1 MRLVQGL
8 IIGCVLVACGS
19 SQAAD
24 EGLAGCYARK
34 STWSQTMLATRQAY
48 RQWSQ
53 TDQGEG
59 AGLLWGAWHEAGPF
73 PAKKFTDAPLSE
85 KNIDIRAKKADGKRL
100 WRRRNQYEDGVVH
113 GLTPNV
119 VGPTYLYRTVTA
131 PRPMQITASL
141 GSDDGIAVILNGKT
155 VLSKNVARGVSRDQ
169 DRVVLNLKAGVNDLL
184 LKIYNMRGGHG
195 FYFAAQSL
203 PALELWTRITK
214 DFPTESGWMSRD
226 LGSTQCLAWFDRPDT
241 TLEER
246 MIGRAVDGV
255 GGTSSKLRRRM
266 EDLAG
271 ARTDPG
277 DPAWLDLYVQVC
289 VYRENLKALEQVD
302 LDALAAAV
310 ADLAQT
316 YPDRYP
322 ARHAQTIDGFRRRL
336 AQYTKALDEGSE
348 VDHDELTRFAGE
360 IKSWQREMLLSNPL
374 LDFDRLLLIRRNLG
388 GRARQAMSREIGM
401 ASLNSHNNT
410 SITNAATSWDNE
422 IVVLSDLRGKPKA
435 KTLYEPDG
443 PRLITDVDLHWDAK
457 KLMFSMPGPADRW
470 HVFEIGADGR
480 GLNQITP
487 NEQGDVDHFDSC
499 YLADER
505 ILFTSTASFQG
516 LPCEN
521 GSRPMALLY
530 LMNRDRNTIRQLTFE
545 QDSDWCP
552 TMLNNGRVLYLRWE
566 YSDTPHYFSR
576 ILFHMN
582 PDGTGQ
588 MEYLGSN
595 SYFPNAYF
603 YARPVP
609 NHPTKVVGIV
619 GGHHG
624 ISRSGRLMLFDP
636 AQGRHEAD
644 GAVQEI
650 PGRHKKIEPIIRDQ
664 LVNGVWPQFLHP
676 YPLSDKYF
684 LVSAKLDA
692 DSLWGIYLVDVFDNM
707 TLIAETEGVGLFEPL
722 PMQARKRPPVIADK
736 VDLSQKEAIVFLTD
750 VYRGQGLRGIP
761 RGKVKKL
768 RLFAYHFA
776 HVKTGGHASV
786 GVESSWDIKRILGTV
801 PVEEDGSALFRVP
814 ANTPISVQPLDEQ
827 GRALQIMRSWFV
839 GMPGEV
845 VSCVGCHEPQNTSGP
860 SVMTAAALKSP
871 VAIEPWQG
879 PIRPFAF
886 NLEVEPVLD
895 RYCVACHDGKKQG
908 RPDFANRKPVG
919 RFNQAYMALHP
930 YVRRPGP
937 ESDIHVFQPMEY
949 HAGTSELIQMLE
961 TGHHGVQLAPEAWE
975 ILYTWID
982 LNAPYRGKWT
992 PPVWRD
998 KDQDQRRRELAN
1010 RYANISDDPEQ
1021 EYETKAQLLAQRGP
1035 VKPAPRQKAPV
1046 VVAAK
1051 VAATNWPF
1059 GSAQARQKQTQSGK
1073 TVRRT
1078 LDLGDG
1084 ASMELTLVPAG
1095 EFIMGDAK
1103 GYANE
1108 KPLGKVRIDN
1118 PFWMGVCEVTNAQ
1131 YALFDPD
1138 HDSRYIDQQWK
1149 DHTTPGYP
1157 ANLPDQP
1164 VIRISWE
1171 QAMAYCR
1178 WLSERTGRR
1187 VTLPTEA
1194 QWEWACRAGTDTPW
1208 SYGSADADFSLHA
1221 NLADQSI
1228 QLLAVT
1234 GVNPRP
1240 VRNPDQFTD
1249 FTPRDKR
1256 FNDGQKI
1263 VGPVGQ
1269 YRANP
1274 WGLKDMHGNVAE
1286 WTRTAY
1292 APYPF
1297 VSDDGRNT
1305 LTGSRK
1311 RVVRGGS
1318 WRDRPKRAR
1327 SASRWAYEPYQRVF
1341 NVGFRVVLEE
1351 ADAST
1356 YAAAAESPA
1365 QP

>member
-1 MRLVQGL
+1 MGKSTTIRFLLGL
-8 IIGCVLVACGS
+8 IIGSVLVVSGS
-19 SQAAD
+19 SRAA
-24 EGLAGCYARK
+24 GGGVAGCYVKK
-34 STWSQTMLATRQAY
+34 STWAETMQATRHAY
-48 RQWSQ
+48 GQWSR
-53 TDQGEG
+53 TDQDEG
-59 AGLLWGAWHEAGPF
+59 AGLRWGAWHEAGPF
-73 PAKKFTDAPLSE
+73 PAKKFTDAPVSE
-85 KNIDIRAKKADGKRL
+85 KNINIKAKKADGKRL
-100 WRRRNQYEDGVVH
+100 WRRRTQYEDGVIY
-113 GLTPNV
+113 GLTPNI
-119 VGPTYLYRTVTA
+119 VGPTYLHRTITS
-131 PRPMQITASL
+131 PRPMRITVSL

-155 VLSKNVARGVSRDQ
+155 VLSKNVARGVARDQ
-169 DRVVLNLKAGVNDLL
+169 DRLALNLKPGVNDLL
-184 LKIYNMRGGHG
+184 LKVYNMRGGHG

-203 PALELWTRITK
+203 PALELWTQIEK
-214 DFPTESGWMSRD
+214 DFPKESAWMSQD
-226 LGSTQCLAWFDRPDT
+226 LGASQCLAWFDRPDT

-255 GGTSSKLRRRM
+255 GGASSSLRRRM
-266 EDLAG
+266 EELAG
-271 ARTDPG
+271 SQKDPG
-277 DPAWLDLYVQVC
+277 DPAWLELYVQAC
-289 VYRENLKALEQVD
+289 VYRENLKALEKVD
-302 LDALAAAV
+302 IEALAAA
-310 ADLAQT
+310 ANDLAQT
-316 YPDRYP
+316 FPERYP
-322 ARHAQTIDGFRRRL
+322 TRHTQTLERFRERL

-348 VDHDELTRFAGE
+348 VDRDELVRFAE
-360 IKSWQREMLLSNPL
+360 ELTQWQRKTLLANPL
-374 LDFDRLLLIRRNLG
+374 LDFDRLLVIRRNLG

-422 IVVLSDLRGKPKA
+422 IVVLSDLRDDPEA
-435 KTLYEPDG
+435 ATLYEPDG
-443 PRLITDVDLHWDAK
+443 PKLITDVDLHWDAQ
-457 KLMFSMPGPADRW
+457 KLMFSMPGAADRW
-470 HVFEIGADGR
+470 HIFEIGADGR
-480 GLNQITP
+480 GMNRITP
-487 NEQGDVDHFDSC
+487 AELGDVDHFDSC

-505 ILFTSTASFQG
+505 IVFTSTASFQG

-530 LMNRDRNTIRQLTFE
+530 QMDRERNTIRQLTFE

-603 YARPVP
+603 YARPIP
-609 NHPTKVVGIV
+609 NHPTQVVGIV

-644 GAVQEI
+644 GAIQEI
-650 PGRHKKIEPIIRDQ
+650 PGRHKTIEPIIRDQ

-707 TLIAETEGVGLFEPL
+707 TLVAETEGAGLFEPIPL
-722 PMQARKRPPVIADK
+722 QARERPPVIADK
-736 VDLSQKEAIVFLTD
+736 VDLSQKEAVVFLTD
-750 VYRGQGLRGIP
+750 VYRGQGLRGVP
-761 RGKVKKL
+761 RGKVKQL
-768 RLFAYHFA
+768 RLFSYHFA
-776 HVKTGGHASV
+776 HVKTGGHNSV
-786 GVESSWDIKRILGTV
+786 GVESSWDIKRVLGTV

-814 ANTPISVQPLDEQ
+814 ANTPISIQPLDEQ

-860 SVMTAAALKSP
+860 SVMTAAALKAP

-879 PIRPFAF
+879 PVRPFAF

-908 RPDFANRKPVG
+908 RPNFANRKPVG

-961 TGHHGVQLAPEAWE
+961 TGHHGVQLDREAWE
-975 ILYTWID
+975 TVYTWID
-982 LNAPYRGKWT
+982 LNTPYRGKWV
-992 PPVWRD
+992 PPIWRD
-998 KDQDQRRRELAN
+998 LDQDQRRRELAK
-1010 RYANISDDPEQ
+1010 RYANIDDDPEQ
-1021 EYETKAQLLAQRGP
+1021 EYEAKVRLLAQRGP
-1035 VKPAPRQKAPV
+1035 VKPAARRPLPV
-1046 VVAAK
+1046 SVASEAGR
-1051 VAATNWPF
+1051 T
-1059 GSAQARQKQTQSGK
+1059 ARRK
-1073 TVRRT
+1073 

-1095 EFIMGDAK
+1095 EFVMGDAN
-1103 GYANE
+1103 GFANE
-1108 KPLGKVRIDN
+1108 QPRRRVQVEK
-1118 PFWMGVCEVTNAQ
+1118 PFWLGVCEVTNAQ
-1131 YALFDPD
+1131 YALFDSE

-1164 VIRISWE
+1164 VIRISWQE
-1171 QAMAYCR
+1171 AMEFCC
-1178 WLSERTGRR
+1178 WLSARTGCR

-1194 QWEWACRAGTDTPW
+1194 QWEWACRAGTVTPW
-1208 SYGSADADFSLHA
+1208 YYGAPDADFSLHA

-1240 VRNPDQFTD
+1240 VRNPDAFTD
-1249 FTPRDKR
+1249 FTPRDMR

-1263 VGPVGQ
+1263 VGAVGQ
-1269 YRANP
+1269 YQANP

-1292 APYPF
+1292 APYPYIG
-1297 VSDDGRNT
+1297 DDGRNT
-1305 LTGSRK
+1305 LTDLRK
-1311 RVVRGGS
+1311 RVARGGS
-1318 WRDRPKRAR
+1318 WRDRPQRAR

-1341 NVGFRVVLEE
+1341 NVGFRVILEE
-1351 ADAST
+1351 ADATQYVAVSGT
-1356 YAAAAESPA
+1356 EPSESVV